1 MKIQKRSGKIVDFD
15 EVKIGIVLDKAFSD
29 FPDIEAKDVKKAKS
43 AIISVICEEA
53 ALHQDDELFS
63 VEDCQDLIQSTM
75 RKLGYRKVANKFK
88 EVREERAFNRELT
101 VVFDA
106 LSNKDT
112 EEKTD
117 NANVNGYTP
126 SGRHLHV
133 SEEVIKIHSMREVF
147 SKDVVKAVKRGD
159 FYIHDRGW
167 TGTGSLT
174 CCQIDLEKLLK
185 GGFSTGHGWLRE
197 PSNIKTAM
205 LQAAIA
211 IQSNQNDQHGGQSV
225 YNFDLYMA
233 PYLMKSYRKHILD
246 QLYSFVRYSGYDLE
260 LDEEYIEQY
269 IKDPNTITDF
279 TIDAGAKALYEW
291 TPETKKNLFMN
302 MDLMDTYVKICTEA
316 HRKTVDDTNQAA
328 ESIVHN
334 LNSMASRAGSQVPF
348 SSINFGLGSDEAS
361 RQVSISLLKAQMD
374 GLGNHETPIF
384 PILIY
389 ELKKGINFN
398 PEDPNY
404 DIFRLAMECSSKRLF
419 PTYAFMDA
427 SFNLP
432 LFNQDPVTF
441 KNIVAYMG
449 CRTRLGTNCNGKE
462 GSGSRG
468 NLSFNTI
475 NLPLLALDSKGNVDK
490 FYKLL
495 QNTLELCDKALLE
508 RFELQCQFQKRNF
521 PSLMGQGIWMD
532 SDDLDDFDEVRPVLK
547 HGSLGIGF
555 VGLAEC
561 LKVLT
566 GKHHGES
573 KEADKLGYEIV
584 KYMKDYTDR
593 RTKEMKLNY
602 ATLATPAET
611 LCKTALE
618 QTRRIYGVIEGV
630 TDRAYFTNSMHVP
643 VYYNI
648 NVNDK
653 MKIEGKYHKLCN
665 GGHIAYV
672 EVDGDISQNLDAFE
686 EILHIMSDNDVGY
699 GAINIP
705 IIECP
710 ICHHSFRGSS
720 DIHICPNC
728 SYDELVGIDIDCDC
742 GK

>member
-15 EVKIGIVLDKAFSD
+15 EVKLSIVLDKAFAD
-29 FPDIEAKDVKKAKS
+29 FPEIEIKDVNKAKK
-43 AIISVICEEA
+43 AIISIVREEA
-53 ALHQDDELFS
+53 ALHQDTDEIFS
-63 VEDCQDLIQSTM
+63 VEDCQDLIQSAM

-112 EEKTD
+112 DEKTD

-133 SEEVIKIHSMREVF
+133 SEEVIKLHSMREVF

-197 PSNIKTAM
+197 PSNIRTAM

-225 YNFDLYMA
+225 FNFDLYMA
-233 PYLMKSYRKHILD
+233 PYLMKSYRKHILEE
-246 QLYSFVRYSGYDLE
+246 LYSFIKYSGYDFE
-260 LDEEYIEQY
+260 LDKEYIEHY
-269 IKDPNTITDF
+269 IKNPDTITDF
-279 TIDAGAKALYEW
+279 TIKAGADALYEW
-291 TPETKKNLFMN
+291 QQETRKNFFTNL
-302 MDLMDTYVKICTEA
+302 DLMDSYISICTEA
-316 HRKTVDDTNQAA
+316 YNKTIDDTNQAA

-348 SSINFGLGSDEAS
+348 SSINFGLGTDEAS
-361 RQVSISLLKAQMD
+361 RQVSISLLNAQMA

-398 PEDPNY
+398 PDDPNY

-419 PTYAFMDA
+419 PTYAFMDS

-449 CRTRLGTNCNGKE
+449 CRTRLGTNCNGRE
-462 GSGSRG
+462 GSASRG

-475 NLPLLALDSKGNVDK
+475 NLPLLALDAKGSIDK

-495 QNTLELCDKALLE
+495 QSTLELCDKALLE
-508 RFELQCQFQKRNF
+508 RFELQSHFQKRNF
-521 PSLMGQGIWMD
+521 PSLMGQGIWLD
-532 SDDLDDFDEVRPVLK
+532 SDKLDEFDEVGEVLK
-547 HGSLGIGF
+547 HGSLSIGF

-566 GKHHGES
+566 GHHHGEDKDS
-573 KEADKLGYEIV
+573 DKLGYEII
-584 KYMKDYTDR
+584 KYMRDYCDKR
-593 RTKEMKLNY
+593 LKETSLNFSL
-602 ATLATPAET
+602 LATPAET

-618 QTRRIYGVIEGV
+618 QTRKIHGIIEGV

-643 VYYNI
+643 VYYSI
-648 NVNDK
+648 SVRDK

-665 GGHIAYV
+665 AGHIAYV

-686 EILHIMSDNDVGY
+686 EILHIMSDNDIGY
-699 GAINIP
+699 GAVNIGLL
-705 IIECP
+705 ECTV
-710 ICHHSFRGSS
+710 CGGSWRG
-720 DIHICPNC
+720 DVDNHICPYC
-728 SYDELVGIDIDCDC
+728 GRDEREPIDE
-742 GK
+742 

>member
-15 EVKIGIVLDKAFSD
+15 EVKISIVLDKAFSD

-43 AIISVICEEA
+43 AIISVIREEA

-269 IKDPNTITDF
+269 IKDSNTITDF

-532 SDDLDDFDEVRPVLK
+532 SDDLDDFDEVRSVLK

-618 QTRRIYGVIEGV
+618 QTRRIYGVIKKVKE
-630 TDRAYFTNSMHVP
+630 R
-643 VYYNI
+643 
-648 NVNDK
+648 
-653 MKIEGKYHKLCN
+653 
-665 GGHIAYV
+665 
-672 EVDGDISQNLDAFE
+672 
-686 EILHIMSDNDVGY
+686 
-699 GAINIP
+699 
-705 IIECP
+705 
-710 ICHHSFRGSS
+710 
-720 DIHICPNC
+720 
-728 SYDELVGIDIDCDC
+728 
-742 GK
+742 

>member
-1 MKIQKRSGKIVDFD
+1 MKIQKRNGKIVDFD
-15 EVKIGIVLDKAFSD
+15 ETKLSIVLDKAFSD
-29 FPDIEAKDVKKAKS
+29 FPDIEAKEVKKAKNS
-43 AIISVICEEA
+43 IISFIKEDVA
-53 ALHQDDELFS
+53 AHQDEEDLFS
-63 VEDCQDLIQSTM
+63 VEDCQDSIQSLL

-88 EVREERAFNRELT
+88 EVREERAFNRELG

-106 LSNKDT
+106 LSNKDS

-133 SEEVIKIHSMREVF
+133 SEEVIKLHSMREVF

-225 YNFDLYMA
+225 FNFDLYMA

-246 QLYSFVRYSGYDLE
+246 QLYSFERYSGLNLN
-260 LDEEYIEQY
+260 LDKDYIERY
-269 IKDPNTITDF
+269 IKDPNVICDF
-279 TIDAGAKALYEW
+279 TVEAGVEALHEW
-291 TPETKKNLFMN
+291 TPTIKAGLFKEI
-302 MDLMDTYVKICTEA
+302 DLTQFYEPICQEA
-316 HRKTVDDTNQAA
+316 YNKTVEDTNQAA

-348 SSINFGLGSDEAS
+348 SSINFGLGTDQAS
-361 RQVSISLLKAQMD
+361 RQVSISLLKAQLS

-389 ELKKGINFN
+389 ELKKGINFEKN
-398 PEDPNY
+398 DPNY

-419 PTYAFMDA
+419 PTYAFMDS

-441 KNIVAYMG
+441 KNVVAYMG
-449 CRTRLGTNCNGKE
+449 CRTRLGTNCNGRE

-475 NLPLLALDSKGNVDK
+475 NLPLLALDANGKIDK

-495 QNTLELCDKALLE
+495 KNTLELCDKALLE
-508 RFELQCQFQKRNF
+508 RYELQCTFQKRNF
-521 PSLMGQGIWMD
+521 PSLMGQGIWID
-532 SDDLDDFDEVRPVLK
+532 SDSLDDFDEVRPVLK
-547 HGSLGIGF
+547 HGSLSIGF

-573 KEADKLGYEIV
+573 KDSDKLGYEII
-584 KYMKDYTDR
+584 KYMRDYCDKR
-593 RTKEMKLNY
+593 LKETSLNFSL
-602 ATLATPAET
+602 LATPAET

-618 QTRRIYGVIEGV
+618 QTRKIYGVVPEV

-643 VYYNI
+643 VYYQI
-648 NVNDK
+648 TAKEK

-665 GGHIAYV
+665 AGHIAYV

-686 EILHIMSDNDVGY
+686 EILHIMSDSDVGY

-728 SYDELVGIDIDCDC
+728 SYDELIGIDINCDC
-742 GK
+742 